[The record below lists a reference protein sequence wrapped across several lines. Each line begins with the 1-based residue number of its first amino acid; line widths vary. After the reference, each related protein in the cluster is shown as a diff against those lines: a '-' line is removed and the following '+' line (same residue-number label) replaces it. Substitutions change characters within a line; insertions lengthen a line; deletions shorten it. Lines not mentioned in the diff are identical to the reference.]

1 MANINP
7 YDCVKFDLKGHNLYA
22 EVDYY
27 KYMEC
32 LKLDNSKYLKIPSN
46 QQDFSKQV
54 FGNSKEDIKFKGGRY
69 EELFTDRSIKQY
81 EEFKKELKNNE
92 FFQKIQEKLIKQNKR
107 RRVFTDK
114 DGDFDYDRRF
124 DIAPYS
130 SVIKQK
136 VNKKVVD
143 FNIHTG
149 FSWQV
154 DESIINKYAAIV
166 CVLNDIF
173 NTFGISTNI
182 YNIKSTENITD
193 NGGFFGGGPPH
204 LKAKIKIKDSNN
216 YSTTQTIL
224 KNIDSIFYRRALFG
238 LTILAADYV
247 DKKVQPSLGIP
258 TRYEKNFEFKHGE
271 IHIYSGFHAD
281 QHMDGF
287 FKQLYENI

>member
-1 MANINP
+1 MSNINP
-7 YDCVKFDLKGHNLYA
+7 YDCVKFELKGDNIHA

-32 LKLDNSKYLKIPSN
+32 LRTDNSKYLKNESN
-46 QQDFSKQV
+46 KRRFYESV
-54 FGNSKEDIKFKGGRY
+54 FDDSKEAVKFKGGKY
-69 EELFTDRSIKQY
+69 EELFTDRSIEQY
-81 EEFKKELKNNE
+81 EQFKKDLKNNE
-92 FFQKIQEKLIKQNKR
+92 FFRKIQEKLMKQNKR

-149 FSWQV
+149 FSWNV
-154 DESIINKYAAIV
+154 DEKIINKYAAIV

-173 NTFGISTNI
+173 NTFGVSTNI
-182 YNIKSTENITD
+182 YNIKNTLNIT
-193 NGGFFGGGPPH
+193 NSGTYFSGNPPH
-204 LKAKIKIKDSNN
+204 LIAKIKIKDSNT

-238 LTILAADYV
+238 LTVLASDYV
-247 DKKVQPSLGIP
+247 DKTVDEGLGQPK
-258 TRYEKNFEFKHGE
+258 RYEKNFEFKHGE
-271 IHIYSGFHAD
+271 INIYSGFHAD
-281 QHMDGF
+281 EHMNDF

>member
-1 MANINP
+1 MSNINP
-7 YDCVKFDLKGHNLYA
+7 YDCVKFDLKGDNLYA

-32 LKLDNSKYLKIPSN
+32 LKTDNSKYLKLSENRQNFKKHIFSN
-46 QQDFSKQV
+46 EP
-54 FGNSKEDIKFKGGRY
+54 EDIEFKGGRY
-69 EELFTDRSIKQY
+69 EELFSDRSINEY
-81 EEFKKELKNNE
+81 EKIKKELKNNE
-92 FFQKIQEKLIKQNKR
+92 FFKKIQEKLIKQNKR

-124 DIAPYS
+124 DITPFS

-136 VNKKVVD
+136 VNKRVVD

-149 FSWQV
+149 FSCAV
-154 DESIINKYAAIV
+154 DEKIINKYAAIV

-173 NTFGISTNI
+173 NTFGVSTNI
-182 YNIKSTENITD
+182 YNIKTTNNITKYGMFVG
-193 NGGFFGGGPPH
+193 NPPNITV
-204 LKAKIKIKDSNN
+204 KIKIKDSNT

-224 KNIDSIFYRRALFG
+224 KNIDSIFYRRAMFS
-238 LTILAADYV
+238 LTILGADYV
-247 DKKVQPSLGIP
+247 DKEVSIGLGNPKI
-258 TRYEKNFEFKHGE
+258 YEKNFEFKSGE

-281 QHMDGF
+281 NHMDGF

>member
-1 MANINP
+1 MSVINP
-7 YDCVKFDLKGHNLYA
+7 YSCVNFELKGETIFA

-32 LKLDNSKYLKIPSN
+32 LKTDNSRFLKLPKNQREFSRHVFSN
-46 QQDFSKQV
+46 SQ
-54 FGNSKEDIKFKGGRY
+54 EDIKFKGGKY
-69 EELFTDRSIKQY
+69 EDLFNDRSISQY
-81 EEFKKELKNNE
+81 EEFKKQLRNNE
-92 FFQKIQEKLIKQNKR
+92 FFRKIQEKLAKQNKR
-107 RRVFTDK
+107 RRVFSDK

-130 SVIKQK
+130 SVVKQK
-136 VNKKVVD
+136 VNKRLVD

-154 DESIINKYAAIV
+154 NESTINKYAAVV

-173 NTFGISTNI
+173 NTFGVATNI
-182 YNIKSTENITD
+182 YNIKQTNGITESS
-193 NGGFFGGGPPH
+193 GFFGNPPH

-238 LTILAADYV
+238 LTILAADYANKNV
-247 DKKVQPSLGIP
+247 FESLGTP
-258 TRYEKNFEFKHGE
+258 ERYEKNFEFKHGE

-281 QHMDGF
+281 QHLDGF